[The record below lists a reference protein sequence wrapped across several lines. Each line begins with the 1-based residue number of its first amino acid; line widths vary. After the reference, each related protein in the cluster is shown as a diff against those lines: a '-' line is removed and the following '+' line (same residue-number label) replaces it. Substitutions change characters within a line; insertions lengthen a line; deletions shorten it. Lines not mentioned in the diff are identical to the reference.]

1 MTFPD
6 TLPILDGQQP
16 QEPQGETDYG
26 PRNEKL
32 PEQLVKLLSATFRKF
47 QTEEQYLRRREIL
60 RDWRHRLYDRGYQH
74 LRETGGKDGGW
85 AMATAGGMYSGA
97 NGDSIQA
104 PSRIDDYNIFQP
116 FLRALVAVH
125 SQNPPGVVFRPKSK
139 DSEEDLEASQA
150 AEKFRHHFDRVNDCE
165 ALQKKVARVMGLSGR
180 TVAWTRR
187 ETDADRFGENDQ
199 GAPKSEEI
207 SSIYGC
213 IESKISLFVNDL
225 FGANYV
231 LLMDDIDIRTAKWKY
246 PEFADQIKSS
256 TGVLGQ
262 SAYERIA
269 RLGVL
274 MNSRGYTQVG
284 EAMNHLIPKMDGFI
298 RTRAFTGDDFDQ
310 PMDDDASTTTGEKL
324 QELFPHGCHAT
335 YLGDTYVGSRD
346 CCMDDELTVGFPFP
360 GDGMGRMA
368 MMEPMVIF
376 QDRFNDGMN
385 AAAENFEYC
394 WPSLWLNVEQEELD
408 AINSQRSL
416 PGTFRALKSKSGVTM
431 EQNFYKEPDAEVSQS
446 FMTWLEKL
454 SGELPQ
460 FILAIQPAL
469 FGAEMSDQK
478 TASGYAQARAQ
489 AMGMQG
495 PTWGAIKKLF
505 AKMYEQAAML
515 AAANPDHGETIEV
528 SDEDG
533 GGAIQVASLR
543 KGHFGCYPDEDSS
556 FPESTPQKRQTLTG
570 LVTMAAQ
577 SPMGAALFEEPDN
590 WTEIADLMGVP
601 GLKFPQVEGRRAARV
616 NIDKLLQGAPI
627 PPPPEAIQ
635 QAVQAHAQ
643 STMAAHAS
651 GGPMPP
657 PFDPQAGMAELMEP
671 SIPVNDWDYHLFM
684 AQAYQEWL
692 NSEACRTAMATN
704 PQGVQNV
711 VLSWKKQSMAAA
723 AAMAAQAATQ
733 AAAAPPAP
741 NQPPG
746 KPAGPGKPPANEHP
760 TPKAQEAPPA

>member
-6 TLPILDGQQP
+6 TLPILDGQQQP
-16 QEPQGETDYG
+16 QEPQAEQDYG
-26 PRNEKL
+26 PNNEKL
-32 PEQLVKLLSATFRKF
+32 PEQLVTLLSATLRKF
-47 QTEEQYLRRREIL
+47 QTEEMYLRRREIL

-85 AMATAGGMYSGA
+85 AMVTAGGLYAGA
-97 NGDSIQA
+97 GGDSIQA
-104 PSRIDDYNIFQP
+104 PARIDDYNIFQP

-165 ALQKKVARVMGLSGR
+165 ALQKKVARTMGLSGR

-199 GAPKSEEI
+199 SEPKSEEI
-207 SSIYGC
+207 ATVYGC

-225 FGANYV
+225 SAANYV
-231 LLMDDIDIRTAKWKY
+231 LLMDDIDIRTAKSKY
-246 PEFADQIKSS
+246 PEFADRIKPS

-284 EAMNHLIPKMDGFI
+284 EAMNHLIPKMDGFV
-298 RTRAFTGDDFDQ
+298 RTRAFTGDEFNQ
-310 PMDDDASTTTGEKL
+310 PMDDDSSVTTGEKL
-324 QELFPHGCHAT
+324 KELFPHGCHAT
-335 YLGDTYVGSRD
+335 YLGDVYVGSRD
-346 CCMDDELTVGFPFP
+346 CCMDDEITVGFPFP

-368 MMEPMVIF
+368 MMEPMVVF

-385 AAAENFEYC
+385 AAAEVFEYC
-394 WPSLWLNVEQEELD
+394 WPSTWINIEAEELD
-408 AINSQRSL
+408 TVNSQRSL
-416 PGTFRALKSKSGVTM
+416 PGTFRALKSKTGVTM
-431 EQNFYKEPDAEVSQS
+431 EQNFYREPDAEVSAS
-446 FMTWLEKL
+446 FMQWLEKL

-460 FILAIQPAL
+460 FILAVQPSL
-469 FGAEMSDQK
+469 FGAESSDLK

-505 AKMYEQAAML
+505 AKIYEQAAML
-515 AAANPDHGETIEV
+515 AAANPDHGETLEV

-533 GGAIQVASLR
+533 GGAIQIASLR

-590 WTEIADLMGVP
+590 WMEISDLMGVP
-601 GLKFPQVEGRRAARV
+601 GLKFQQVEGRRAARV
-616 NIDKLLQGAPI
+616 NIDKLLQGSPV
-627 PPPPEAIQ
+627 PPPPQVIE

-643 STMAAHAS
+643 ATMAAHTA
-651 GGPMPP
+651 GGPLPP

-671 SIPVNDWDYHLFM
+671 SIPVNDWDYHLYM
-684 AQAYQEWL
+684 AQEYQSWL
-692 NSEACRTAMATN
+692 NSEACRTAMTTN
-704 PQGVQNV
+704 PKGVQNV
-711 VLSWKKQSMAAA
+711 VLSWKKQSMAAVA
-723 AAMAAQAATQ
+723 SM
-733 AAAAPPAP
+733 PPP
-741 NQPPG
+741 MPVPPPG
-746 KPAGPGKPPANEHP
+746 PPAGPGKPPMNEHP
-760 TPKAQEAPPA
+760 TPQAQEAPPV